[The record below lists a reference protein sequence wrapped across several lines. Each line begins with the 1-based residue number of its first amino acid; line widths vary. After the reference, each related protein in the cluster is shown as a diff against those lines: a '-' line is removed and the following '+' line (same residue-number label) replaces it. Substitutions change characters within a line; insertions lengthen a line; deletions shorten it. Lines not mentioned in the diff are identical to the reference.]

1 MPGHIVGWTLDKQDR
16 AALLRAFPP
25 AYARVVADHVTLQA
39 GLRSRPA
46 LPSATEAEVVG
57 IADDGAGV
65 QALVVE
71 IGGTTDRPDGSTYH
85 LTWSL
90 AEGRK
95 PVESNQ
101 VIRRHGWKPAGRHR
115 IRLSPQQFR

>member
-1 MPGHIVGWTLDKQDR
+1 MPGHIIGWMLDKGER

-25 AYARVVADHVTLQA
+25 AYGRVVADHVTLQS
-39 GLRSRPA
+39 GLPSRPA

-85 LTWSL
+85 ITWSL
-90 AEGRK
+90 ADGRK

-101 VIRRHGWKPAGRHR
+101 VIRRHGWKPVDRHR
-115 IRLSPQQFR
+115 IHLSPRQLR

>member
-1 MPGHIVGWTLDKQDR
+1 MPSHIVGWMLDREDR
-16 AALLRAFPP
+16 AALLRVFPP
-25 AYARVVADHVTLQA
+25 AYGRVVAEHVTLQA
-39 GLRSRPA
+39 GLPPRPA

-71 IGGTTDRPDGSTYH
+71 IGGTTARPDGSTYH
-85 LTWSL
+85 ITWSL
-90 AEGRK
+90 ADGRK

-101 VIRRHGWKPAGRHR
+101 VIRRHGWKPVARHR
-115 IRLSPQQFR
+115 IRLSPRQLR

>member
-1 MPGHIVGWTLDKQDR
+1 MPGHIVGWMLDKEDR

-25 AYARVVADHVTLQA
+25 AYGRVVADHVTLQA
-39 GLRSRPA
+39 GLRSRPT
-46 LPSATEAEVVG
+46 LPPATEAEVVG
-57 IADDGAGV
+57 MADDGAGV

-101 VIRRHGWKPAGRHR
+101 VIRRHGWKPVERHR